1 MFGRYNRRDG
11 ANTSGLG
18 LYSVEDPRFRQQ
30 LRPPALRNALGAA
43 KGAYRGRVPARYGDG
58 VAFRSAFDAAVASVL
73 APQQTVL
80 DVGSGRAP
88 TIPPEERPPGCRYVG
103 LDLSRTELE
112 RAPAG
117 SYDEM
122 IVADTVEYVPSLE
135 EQFDLVVSF
144 QVLEHV
150 RPLDQA
156 FDNLRRYL
164 RPGGQLVAQMSGT
177 FSVFGV
183 LNRAIPQ
190 SVAVWL
196 LRRFLDRDPE
206 TVFPAHYHRCYFT
219 ALERI
224 LEPWDESEVI
234 PRFIGEPYF
243 HFSPPLRAGFIAY
256 EEWAVQ
262 RDRKN
267 LASYYVV
274 RATR

>member
-1 MFGRYNRRDG
+1 MFGRHDGGDG
-11 ANTSGLG
+11 ANTPGLG
-18 LYSVEDPRFRQQ
+18 PGAVEGPRSRQK
-30 LRPPALRNALGAA
+30 LRPPAIRGALGAA
-43 KGAYRGRVPARYGDG
+43 KEAYRGRVPARYGDG
-58 VAFRSAFDAAVASVL
+58 AAFRAGFDEALAKVL
-73 APQQTVL
+73 APHQAVL
-80 DVGSGRAP
+80 DVGSGRTP
-88 TIPPEERPPGCRYVG
+88 TIPLGVRLPGCRYVG
-103 LDLSRTELE
+103 LDISHGELE

-122 IVADTVEYVPSLE
+122 IVTDTVEYVPTLE
-135 EQFDLVVSF
+135 EQFDVVVSF

-177 FSVFGV
+177 FSIFGL
-183 LNRAIPQ
+183 LNRVIPQ
-190 SVAVWL
+190 DAALWL
-196 LRRFLDRDPE
+196 LRRFLHRDPE

-224 LEPWDESEVI
+224 LEPWHHAEII
-234 PRFIGEPYF
+234 PRFIGEPYL
-243 HFSPPLRAGFIAY
+243 HPWPPLRAVFIAY

-262 RDRKN
+262 RDCRN